1 MLNTF
6 IKNKGISKTIIH
18 NNNKNYY
25 NEIDW
30 DADYD
35 GEIANLSVNINE
47 NGTTEY
53 FNTKMNN
60 NELAGLLNIPSVEST
75 LDKRLYDDFLNKRT
89 KIQPTEQKMVL
100 VYKNPKK
107 KTKTVDFIDSIELIE
122 PNEPKYTHISS
133 PLTEENLLFPLQI
146 KYSKKTKKRNKTKK
160 NKKHKKHFTFRNAY
174 KNTYRNKTN
183 KTLMGGNLD
192 EKETKQIL
200 IDNLK
205 KQFPGQEL
213 SQIAT
218 QPNFPNFYLVKEYPE
233 GQQNFKYRLA
243 GVDRDYWLQGTV
255 SQTEPYVWITLEEY
269 G

>member
-133 PLTEENLLFPLQI
+133 PLTEEKLLFPLQI

-218 QPNFPNFYLVKEYPE
+218 HPNFPNFYLVKEY
-233 GQQNFKYRLA
+233 
-243 GVDRDYWLQGTV
+243 T
-255 SQTEPYVWITLEEY
+255 
-269 G
+269 